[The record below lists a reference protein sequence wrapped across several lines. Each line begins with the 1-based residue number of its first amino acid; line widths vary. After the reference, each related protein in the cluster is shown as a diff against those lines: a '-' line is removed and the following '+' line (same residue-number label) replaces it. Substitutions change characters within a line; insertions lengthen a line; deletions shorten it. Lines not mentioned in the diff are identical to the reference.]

1 MRRIHPR
8 TRLLFSLL
16 SLILSARPLRA
27 QDYAPSIGSVLTGYA
42 AFGYAS
48 GLGGDFEHDFTASA
62 SLVPLFRIEED
73 VLVAGEVEFALHDGE
88 TLVQLEHAEVH
99 YLGFDRVQLKMGR
112 FHVPFGVWMHN
123 NWINRMPTPP
133 LLYEDTHGEPASS
146 ALLPILFDVGVMA
159 RWTLPVADGWRTS
172 AALSVT
178 QGPRPGEG
186 DHTHEEMEEE
196 PDEGHSDVA
205 RLAYG
210 ATYEDNNDDKMLA
223 LELKAVSAG
232 GLTLQASG
240 FRAAYDDEGELDVV
254 GVNLSAIWAPRSGP
268 LRLLDVRGEAS
279 LLDQEYIDD
288 DETGSVRSGGY
299 YLQVSRRVRDFQPV
313 VRWSHLPQ
321 STAGSGPFVDRRRQL
336 ALGLE
341 YWISPSVPLKAAY
354 QWELDGADGFF
365 LQWAVGF

>member
-1 MRRIHPR
+1 MRRIHPG

-16 SLILSARPLRA
+16 LLGVPARPLRG
-27 QDYAPSIGSVLTGYA
+27 QSYAPSIGSVLTGYA

-48 GLGGDFEHDFTASA
+48 AFEGDIEHDFTASA
-62 SLVPLFRIEED
+62 SLVPLFRVEED
-73 VLVAGEVEFALHDGE
+73 ILVAGEVEFALHDGE

-123 NWINRMPTPP
+123 DWINRMPTPP
-133 LLYEDTHGEPASS
+133 LLYEDTHGEPAST

-159 RWTLPVADGWRTS
+159 RWTLPVAEGWRTS
-172 AALSVT
+172 AAFSVT
-178 QGPRPGEG
+178 QGPRPGEEG
-186 DHTHEEMEEE
+186 HTHETAQE
-196 PDEGHSDVA
+196 PDEGPPDA
-205 RLAYG
+205 PRLAYG

-240 FRAAYDDEGELDVV
+240 FRAAYDDEGELDVT
-254 GVNLSAIWAPRSGP
+254 GLNLSAIWAPRSGP
-268 LRLLDVRGEAS
+268 LRLLDVRGEVS
-279 LLDQEYIDD
+279 LLEQEYLHG
-288 DETGSVRSGGY
+288 DETESVRSRGY
-299 YLQVSRRVRDFQPV
+299 YLQVSRRVRAFQPV
-313 VRWSHLPQ
+313 IRWSHLPE
-321 STAGSGPFVDRRRQL
+321 SSAGTAPFLDRRRQL

-341 YWISPSVPLKAAY
+341 YWISPSVPVKAAY
-354 QWELDGADGFF
+354 QWELDGTDGLF